1 MEFSLILQGKR
12 FAGICIYLRL
22 IRRKA
27 PITPDI
33 AVITINPG
41 VEVGD
46 VVSGSV
52 VTDVDGRVVTG
63 TVVTGTVVI
72 GTEVAVPVGSVVA
85 AVVGSGGVGMVVGVV
100 GVISGLKFWRSI
112 VTVLL
117 SAP

>member
-63 TVVTGTVVI
+63 TVVI

-85 AVVGSGGVGMVVGVV
+85 AVVGGRGVGTVVGVV